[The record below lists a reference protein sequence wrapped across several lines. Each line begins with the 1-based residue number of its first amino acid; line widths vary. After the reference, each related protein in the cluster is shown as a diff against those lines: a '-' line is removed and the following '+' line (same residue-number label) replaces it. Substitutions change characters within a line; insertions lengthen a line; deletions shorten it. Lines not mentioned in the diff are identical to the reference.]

1 MKNKLFKSALAV
13 SLAFAMTLSSPVLA
27 AESSAADS
35 QIVETET
42 NTPETSKTEGEAQTD
57 KPSTPESE
65 SQNEKPST
73 PESESQNE
81 KPSTPESESQND
93 KPSTPES
100 ESQNDKPS
108 TPESESQDEKPLTP
122 EKDSTEAFVARLYD
136 TLLLRPADEQGL
148 LEWTALLENHK
159 ATGADII
166 KGFIESDEF
175 KAQNYS
181 DEDYITVL
189 YHALFDRTPDNTG
202 LSQWLAVLD
211 AHLSRN
217 YVCHGFIGSDEFR
230 ALCKKYNILPGKLDV
245 SGILDE
251 NPDTTKFVYRLYK
264 LVLSRDADDAGLK
277 AWVEALVSKRNN
289 AAKVVEGFIFS
300 DEFKKKN
307 LNDSDYIEVL
317 YKTLLDRNSDP
328 EGKENWL
335 EVAAIGVSRAF
346 LLNDFIGSDEFT
358 KLCAKYGITRGS
370 LTLTE
375 NRDKNKLTTEYVSL
389 VFKRSLDRTAT
400 VSDLNTWTG
409 KLNNRTASAR
419 DFVYSIIF
427 SDEAKPLIASDTDF
441 INRLYNAAL
450 FRSPSDSELSSWL
463 TALKT
468 QSKTSVFNDITFSDE
483 FSKLCK
489 KWGVPNYTNG
499 WNQSPEGMYYVKNG
513 KVLTGWQVINGV
525 KYYLDPSKGGV
536 RANGWAYVDGYKLYF
551 NDGILNQN
559 VDHVIGKQSHYVVK
573 VNTYTNTVTAYAKD
587 GANGYII
594 PVKTMICSTGTS
606 STPTIKGT
614 FTIRRYARWGTLMGP
629 VYGQY
634 CSQIYGGYLF
644 HSAWYYV
651 NGNNRTLSVYEYSK
665 LGNNASHGCVRMT
678 VADAKWIYDNC
689 NGSTV
694 TVYSSTDKGP
704 FAKPARPNPV
714 RISGDYGYDPTD
726 PAFN

>member
-189 YHALFDRTPDNTG
+189 YHALFYRTPDNTG

-211 AHLSRN
+211 AHLSQN

-245 SGILDE
+245 SGILDDNLIPRNSYTACTSLYFRE
-251 NPDTTKFVYRLYK
+251 TLMMPDLKHGLRHSFLNAIMLQK
-264 LVLSRDADDAGLK
+264 LLKALFSAMNLKRKTLMTVITSKCSIKHCWIEIPTRKVRKTGLK
-277 AWVEALVSKRNN
+277 S
-289 AAKVVEGFIFS
+289 
-300 DEFKKKN
+300 
-307 LNDSDYIEVL
+307 
-317 YKTLLDRNSDP
+317 
-328 EGKENWL
+328 
-335 EVAAIGVSRAF
+335 
-346 LLNDFIGSDEFT
+346 
-358 KLCAKYGITRGS
+358 
-370 LTLTE
+370 
-375 NRDKNKLTTEYVSL
+375 
-389 VFKRSLDRTAT
+389 
-400 VSDLNTWTG
+400 
-409 KLNNRTASAR
+409 
-419 DFVYSIIF
+419 
-427 SDEAKPLIASDTDF
+427 PL
-441 INRLYNAAL
+441 
-450 FRSPSDSELSSWL
+450 
-463 TALKT
+463 
-468 QSKTSVFNDITFSDE
+468 
-483 FSKLCK
+483 
-489 KWGVPNYTNG
+489 
-499 WNQSPEGMYYVKNG
+499 
-513 KVLTGWQVINGV
+513 
-525 KYYLDPSKGGV
+525 
-536 RANGWAYVDGYKLYF
+536 
-551 NDGILNQN
+551 
-559 VDHVIGKQSHYVVK
+559 
-573 VNTYTNTVTAYAKD
+573 
-587 GANGYII
+587 
-594 PVKTMICSTGTS
+594 
-606 STPTIKGT
+606 
-614 FTIRRYARWGTLMGP
+614 
-629 VYGQY
+629 
-634 CSQIYGGYLF
+634 
-644 HSAWYYV
+644 
-651 NGNNRTLSVYEYSK
+651 
-665 LGNNASHGCVRMT
+665 
-678 VADAKWIYDNC
+678 
-689 NGSTV
+689 
-694 TVYSSTDKGP
+694 
-704 FAKPARPNPV
+704 
-714 RISGDYGYDPTD
+714 
-726 PAFN
+726 